1 MENLNN
7 GAMSLT
13 FSCSKTLVRIAQEGV
28 KDIIGEKG
36 VHALQI
42 SGEQLHSPHR
52 GDIQSV
58 SLHASAPWL
67 DALKEKY
74 GETGMRGLAM
84 RAGRASF
91 SYFLREYG
99 PETGL
104 SGMAFRL
111 LPARV
116 RLRAGMDK
124 MAQALNQNCTGQV
137 QINEHEG
144 SWVCQFEGK
153 DLADA
158 PAALNTAH
166 YFMAGLLQEYLYWAS
181 GGKVYMLSSS
191 GNAIL
196 INQQALE

>member
-1 MENLNN
+1 M
-7 GAMSLT
+7 T
-13 FSCSKTLVRIAQEGV
+13 FSCSKTLLRIAQEGV

-42 SGEQLHSPHR
+42 SGEQLHSPHPE
-52 GDIQSV
+52 DIQSV

-104 SGMAFRL
+104 SEIDFRL

-124 MAQALNQNCTGQV
+124 MAETFKDKGGRIYLDAEEAARANEALET
-137 QINEHEG
+137 
-144 SWVCQFEGK
+144 SP
-153 DLADA
+153 
-158 PAALNTAH
+158 PAAA
-166 YFMAGLLQEYLYWAS
+166 E
-181 GGKVYMLSSS
+181 
-191 GNAIL
+191 
-196 INQQALE
+196 